1 MEILREGGRA
11 VASCLIIQPIHAS
24 GLERLRDAGIEVRN
38 ASAPDMATVAREI
51 VGAAAAITRNAGLD
65 RAAMVAAR
73 DLVVLG
79 VHGIGT
85 DPVDIDYANE
95 IGLPVVFTPYANV
108 QAVAEHTIAL
118 MLAVAKRIPAAD
130 RATRAGNFDF
140 KYRAGARELCGKTLG
155 IVGYG
160 RIGRR
165 VAAVA
170 RAAFDLKVLAYS
182 PSADPDRLADEGI
195 RKCDALADL
204 LAVADVVS
212 LHVPLRDATRQLIDA
227 DALAQMK
234 PDAILI
240 NTGRGAVVD
249 ETALIAALETGRL
262 AGAGLDVFESEAMSA
277 DYPLLR
283 LDNVVL
289 SPHLAGSAEECLERA
304 AIEVAEQVIDVLQ
317 GRRPPNLVNPEVW
330 ERRRLPS
337 PPSDITPGRGGL

>member
-1 MEILREGGRA
+1 
-11 VASCLIIQPIHAS
+11 
-24 GLERLRDAGIEVRN
+24 
-38 ASAPDMATVAREI
+38 MATVAREI
-51 VGAAAAITRNAGLD
+51 VGSTAAITRNAGLD
-65 RAAMVAAR
+65 HAAMLVSR
-73 DLVVLG
+73 NLVVLG

-118 MLAVAKRIPAAD
+118 MLAVMKCIPAAD

-140 KYRAGARELCGKTLG
+140 KYRADARELCGKTLG

-165 VAAVA
+165 VAAIS
-170 RAAFDLKVLAYS
+170 RTAFDLKVLAYS
-182 PSADPDRLADEGI
+182 PSADPDRLATEGV
-195 RKCDALADL
+195 RKCNALSEL
-204 LAVADVVS
+204 LAAADVIS
-212 LHVPLRDATRQLIDA
+212 LHVPIRESTRQLIDA

-234 PDAILI
+234 PGAILI

-249 ETALIAALETGRL
+249 ENALVAALETGRI
-262 AGAGLDVFESEAMSA
+262 AGAGLDVFESEVMAA

-289 SPHLAGSAEECLERA
+289 SPHLAGSAEECLERTA
-304 AIEVAEQVIDVLQ
+304 VEVAEQVIDVLQ

-337 PPSDITPGRGGL
+337 SPIEILPSRSGS